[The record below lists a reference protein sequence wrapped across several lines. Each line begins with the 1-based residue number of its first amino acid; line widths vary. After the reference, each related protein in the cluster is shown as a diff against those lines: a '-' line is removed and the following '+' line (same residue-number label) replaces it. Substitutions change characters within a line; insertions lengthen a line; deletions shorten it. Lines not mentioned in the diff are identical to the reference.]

1 MRASVKLSVI
11 AIAAASLIG
20 GSAAAAV
27 ASERSY
33 KRSHDQTNV
42 CGNNAQWAEAD
53 RGGENDQNVFSRT
66 LCQTGKDNKHI
77 VVFWDPEFTGIL

>member
-1 MRASVKLSVI
+1 MRTSAKLSVI

-27 ASERSY
+27 ASEHSY

-42 CGNNAQWAEAD
+42 CGNNAQEAEAD
-53 RGGENDQNVFSRT
+53 RGGENDQDLYSAT
-66 LCQTGKDNKHI
+66 LCQSGKDNKHI
-77 VVFWDPEFTGIL
+77 VVVWDPEFNGLL